1 MNRLF
6 TALAL
11 GASLAVAL
19 PALAQSHG
27 SHGSHGTAAAKPAA
41 EASFVDGEVRRVDA
55 ETGKVTLRHGDI
67 KYLDMG
73 PMTMVFTAKDR
84 ALLAGL
90 KAGDKIRFKAAHE
103 ADTYWVTA
111 IEGR

>member
-6 TALAL
+6 TTLALA
-11 GASLAVAL
+11 AACAAA
-19 PALAQSHG
+19 PALAQHAGHSTH
-27 SHGSHGTAAAKPAA
+27 AAKPAA

-55 ETGKVTLRHGDI
+55 DTGKLTLRHGEI
-67 KYLDMG
+67 KYLEMS
-73 PMTMVFTAKDR
+73 PMTMVFTAKDK

-103 ADTYWVTA
+103 GDTYWITA